1 MFYEPKC
8 LFTLNCTVSISL
20 SGLPSNQMSFLPLPY
35 FGLVVPCGLP
45 PWSVGFSVSPSPTS
59 LCLWVGLSV
68 CLIQWK
74 GHGCLASEAS
84 EKLSDRLFHS
94 CAMVSPP
101 KELSVHSLVSYSEK
115 VLTEL
120 TKHRPNAE
128 ENSSEHLGQV
138 PWLSVRKLLQS
149 KPEGLSPVPQSLRE
163 QINFPKPPSVSCSIK
178 KLLL

>member
-8 LFTLNCTVSISL
+8 LFTLNCTIYISL

-45 PWSVGFSVSPSPTS
+45 PWSVGFSVPPSPIY

-84 EKLSDRLFHS
+84 EKLSDKLFHS
-94 CAMVSPP
+94 CAIVSPP
-101 KELSVHSLVSYSEK
+101 KELSVRSLVSYSEK

-120 TKHRPNAE
+120 TKHAQMLKKTLKSLWGRC
-128 ENSSEHLGQV
+128 SG
-138 PWLSVRKLLQS
+138 SVGESTCRA
-149 KPEGLSPVPQSLRE
+149 SLRA
-163 QINFPKPPSVSCSIK
+163 
-178 KLLL
+178 